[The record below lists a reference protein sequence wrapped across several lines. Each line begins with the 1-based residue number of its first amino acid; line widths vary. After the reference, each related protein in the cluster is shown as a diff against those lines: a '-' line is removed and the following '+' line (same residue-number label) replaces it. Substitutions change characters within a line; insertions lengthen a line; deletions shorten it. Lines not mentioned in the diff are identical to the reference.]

1 MCQEHSTALE
11 VVKSKLREKQDFSF
25 EELQKDIL
33 AQGGVLRI
41 APGFT
46 VGEYVAELEEDGFI
60 EFDPVKGQFHVRD

>member
-25 EELQKDIL
+25 EELQNDIL
-33 AQGGVLRI
+33 NKGGVLRI

-46 VGEYVAELEEDGFI
+46 VGEYVTELEEDGFI
-60 EFDPVKGQFHVRD
+60 EFDPAKGQFHIKK